1 MLGRLKRTPAIAI
14 TAALTASAS
23 PALAE
28 TVHCADANGE
38 VAVEYDIDEAQSLI
52 TRVQMQIAGDFGIST
67 DPAHPD
73 HSGEKLAEQSVT
85 GDSVDVVLRVEGG
98 PPALHLRLVVVSH
111 GNGAQWLNA
120 GALAVE
126 GGGLWAVSCDK

>member
-1 MLGRLKRTPAIAI
+1 MLCRLRLSAAIVI
-14 TAALTASAS
+14 ALVATAS

-28 TVHCADANGE
+28 TVHCTDAKGE

-52 TRVQMQIAGDFGIST
+52 TRVQMQITDDFGIST

-73 HSGEKLAEQSVT
+73 HSGEEIAEQSVT
-85 GDSVDVVLRVEGG
+85 GDSVDVMLRVGGG

-111 GNGAQWLNA
+111 GQGVHWLNA